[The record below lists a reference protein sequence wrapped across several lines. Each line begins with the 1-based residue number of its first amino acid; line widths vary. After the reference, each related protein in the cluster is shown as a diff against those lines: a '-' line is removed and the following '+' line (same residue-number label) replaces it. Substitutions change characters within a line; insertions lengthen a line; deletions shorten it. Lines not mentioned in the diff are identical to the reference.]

1 MNSNEDRKRGR
12 NFIVLGAILIFC
24 GMTFYFPSLDP
35 LELLFFPL
43 VAVVGGIIL
52 IYGIFLVVRS

>member
-1 MNSNEDRKRGR
+1 M
-12 NFIVLGAILIFC
+12 VLGAILVFC

-43 VAVVGGIIL
+43 VAVVGGILLIFGIL
-52 IYGIFLVVRS
+52 LVIRS